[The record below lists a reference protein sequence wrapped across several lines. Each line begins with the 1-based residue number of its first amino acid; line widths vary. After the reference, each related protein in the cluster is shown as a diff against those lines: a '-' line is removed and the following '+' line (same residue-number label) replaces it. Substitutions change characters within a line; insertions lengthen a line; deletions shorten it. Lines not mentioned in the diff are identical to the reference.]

1 MLGCGQNGGMTEHG
15 THEDATQF
23 WNQRYGEKEQIWSGR
38 VNQQLADVAST
49 LTAGS
54 ALDLGAGEGGDAIWL
69 AGQGWQVTAVDISET
84 ALSRAAAAATRAG
97 MADRIDFQQHDLAT
111 DFPAGSFDLVS
122 AQYLHSPVQ
131 FPRTAVL
138 QQAAAAVAGGGR
150 LLIVDHAAPP
160 PWAKAHQHAT
170 DGESS
175 AGNDAR
181 NNSDAHQ
188 LPDLPA
194 LSETFQS
201 LELDPAQWLVERCEE
216 VERVAT
222 GPDGV
227 TGTLLDNVILAR
239 RVG

>member
-1 MLGCGQNGGMTEHG
+1 MTEHG
-15 THEDATQF
+15 TSEDATQF
-23 WNQRYGEKEQIWSGR
+23 WNQRYGEKDQIWSGR
-38 VNQQLADVAST
+38 VNQQLADVAAT
-49 LTAGS
+49 LTAGT

-97 MADRIDFQQHDLAT
+97 LADRIDFQQHDLST
-111 DFPAGSFDLVS
+111 DFPPGSFDLVS
-122 AQYLHSPVQ
+122 AQYLHSPVH
-131 FPRTAVL
+131 FPRAAVL
-138 QQAAAAVAGGGR
+138 QQAAAAVAAGGR

-160 PWAKAHQHAT
+160 PWAKAHQHAA
-170 DGESS
+170 DGDDNS
-175 AGNDAR
+175 D
-181 NNSDAHQ
+181 NNSENGAEGHQ

-201 LELDPAQWLVERCEE
+201 LDLDPAQWAVERCEE

-239 RVG
+239 RLG